1 MDLERKLA
9 RKIQRTIENC
19 YQHFNVFIK
28 LEIFLYDKKTENFVY
43 LLLPKAGTKKIA
55 IFRHAEDVQIAMNER
70 RLKTLY

>member
-28 LEIFLYDKKTENFVY
+28 LEIFLYDKKNRKLRLSFVAKSWY
-43 LLLPKAGTKKIA
+43 KKDCD
-55 IFRHAEDVQIAMNER
+55 FSPC
-70 RLKTLY
+70 

>member
-28 LEIFLYDKKTENFVY
+28 LEIFLYDKKPKTSFIFCCQKLVQKR
-43 LLLPKAGTKKIA
+43 LRFFAMLKMSKLP
-55 IFRHAEDVQIAMNER
+55 
-70 RLKTLY
+70 